1 MDEELYFSA
10 IWGRIGLS
18 VPAASSMPNPEAH
31 AIPLYSL
38 YGQIDNAAELRF
50 LHVESLAARNQFHNW
65 DIRPHRH
72 HDLHQIVWVWQGG
85 GEVELDEKLLRL
97 DAPVLIS
104 VPAAVVH
111 GFRWRPGSKGMV
123 MTIADSFKT
132 DLALL
137 AGDAAIGAALQQP
150 LVIDKVDQ
158 QAAVERLTATFQ
170 TIADEFVCERV
181 GRTTAISGQLL
192 ILLAE
197 IARLRQQNLRSVQA
211 VNAKGGDA
219 YHRFRELVEAHFR
232 EHWPVSA
239 YAAALAATERSLRRL
254 TLKFANQSPIQVI
267 HRRLVLEAK
276 RNLLYTEMPVA
287 EVGYA
292 LGFDDPSYFTR
303 FFIDH
308 AGETPLQFR
317 RARGTAAA
325 RLP

>member
-1 MDEELYFSA
+1 
-10 IWGRIGLS
+10 
-18 VPAASSMPNPEAH
+18 MPNQEAPT
-31 AIPLYSL
+31 IPLYSL
-38 YGQIDNAAELRF
+38 YGQIDGADELRF

-85 GEVELDEKLLRL
+85 GEVVLDEKLLLL
-97 DAPVLIS
+97 DGPVLIS
-104 VPAAVVH
+104 IPPSVVH
-111 GFRWRPGSKGMV
+111 GFRWRPGAQGMV
-123 MTIADSFKT
+123 LTMADSFKT

-137 AGDAAIGAALQQP
+137 TGDAAIGAALRHT
-150 LVIDKVDQ
+150 LVIEKYDS
-158 QAAVERLTATFQ
+158 AALAERLTSAFQ
-170 TIADEFVCERV
+170 TIADEFVFERV
-181 GRTTAISGQLL
+181 GRTTTISGHLL
-192 ILLAE
+192 ILFAQ
-197 IARLRQQNLRSVQA
+197 IARLEQQNLRNVLA

-239 YAAALAATERSLRRL
+239 YAAGLAATERSLRRL
-254 TLKFANQSPIQVI
+254 TLKFANLSPIQVI

-276 RNLLYTEMPVA
+276 RNLLYTEMPIA

-292 LGFDDPSYFTR
+292 LGFEDPSYFTR

-317 RARGTAAA
+317 RARGAVPEPGEAPA
-325 RLP
+325 